1 VNLRGCRF
9 TEGVD
14 YSFSEFRDTVVA
26 PGQRIVLV
34 DSEFAHRQRYGWD
47 RTIAGIYSGN
57 LNNLG
62 EGLTLVCGTDLV
74 FTLPFADS
82 WHLLADGGGA
92 SLTLVKPRPGL
103 NLADPANWRPS
114 TTTDGTPGAD
124 DPGVPFS
131 GTPSADL
138 DGDGLNAF
146 AEYALGSSDTE
157 RDHTGGLRVEPQ
169 ADGSMLFSFL
179 RAPAA
184 DDAVVTAEVSGDLA
198 SWHSDEAWLVP
209 HSQERQ
215 PDGRLLCR
223 YTAGPSLLA
232 LNPRV
237 FFHVRIVQ
245 RP

>member
-1 VNLRGCRF
+1 VVRARTLNGTTWSALQEAFFQLNTSLPVPPGALVPSEIHFHPSGDGDTEFIELMNVSTAAVNLRSCRF

-14 YSFSEFRDTVVA
+14 FSFSEFRDTVVA

-62 EGLTLVCGTDLV
+62 EGLTLICGTDVV
-74 FTLPFADS
+74 FTMRFADS
-82 WHLLADGGGA
+82 WHLLTDGGGA

-103 NLADPANWRPS
+103 DLANPANWRPS
-114 TTTDGTPGAD
+114 TTTDGTPSAD

-131 GTPSADL
+131 GNPAADL

-157 RDHTGGLRVEPQ
+157 RDHTGGLQVE
-169 ADGSMLFSFL
+169 S
-179 RAPAA
+179 
-184 DDAVVTAEVSGDLA
+184 
-198 SWHSDEAWLVP
+198 
-209 HSQERQ
+209 Q
-215 PDGRLLCR
+215 PDG
-223 YTAGPSLLA
+223 SI
-232 LNPRV
+232 V
-237 FFHVRIVQ
+237 FT
-245 RP
+245 